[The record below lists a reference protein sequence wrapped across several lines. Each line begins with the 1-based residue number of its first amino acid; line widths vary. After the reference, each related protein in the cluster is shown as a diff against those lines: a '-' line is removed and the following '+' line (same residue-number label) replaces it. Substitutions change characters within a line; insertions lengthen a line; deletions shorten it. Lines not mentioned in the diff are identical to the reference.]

1 MGHSLTH
8 FFMDRGSFVRYVV
21 IDWFPL
27 TFVSTDLV
35 RNKVRRALLPS
46 LLLTSV
52 LTGMGLPQYLRLHL
66 MCSRVVS
73 EGIEGMEFV
82 S

>member
-21 IDWFPL
+21 IDCFPL
-27 TFVSTDLV
+27 SFVSTDLV
-35 RNKVRRALLPS
+35 RNKVRRALPS
-46 LLLTSV
+46 LLLPPV

>member
-1 MGHSLTH
+1 M
-8 FFMDRGSFVRYVV
+8 
-21 IDWFPL
+21 
-27 TFVSTDLV
+27 V